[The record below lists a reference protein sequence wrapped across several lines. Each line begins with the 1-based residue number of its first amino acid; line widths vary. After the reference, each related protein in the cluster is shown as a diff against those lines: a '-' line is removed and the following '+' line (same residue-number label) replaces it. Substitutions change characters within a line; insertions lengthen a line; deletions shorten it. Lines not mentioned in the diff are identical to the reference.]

1 MKEKFLTPIDILEP
15 PRHTQIHPRCFTCK
29 KFPVCNIREDYLKT
43 ALLIQRILGDPQ
55 EDRELNYYN
64 SEWGRIPGYKGYNFI
79 NPENYFP
86 ESITTTEEDTGT
98 FKEAKYRS
106 KNLVQFI
113 YTIKGYFVLFDA
125 VWDEEDKIFDFSSGR
140 EIYYGL
146 KFNLSDNSMIE
157 LAVGLEG
164 WRTEME
170 EAEKESEDL
179 DVINTTYFSAKLEC
193 DFYEWEKGLTEAE
206 GIKRIIAAFPNG
218 VPCKDGTYYHLATF
232 HIEPH
237 KVPCYHPENGK
248 VAFAPMPY
256 PVFIP
261 PRCKKDL
268 PRPPRRRGDIC
279 DC

>member
-1 MKEKFLTPIDILEP
+1 M
-15 PRHTQIHPRCFTCK
+15 
-29 KFPVCNIREDYLKT
+29 V
-43 ALLIQRILGDPQ
+43 
-55 EDRELNYYN
+55 
-64 SEWGRIPGYKGYNFI
+64 
-79 NPENYFP
+79 
-86 ESITTTEEDTGT
+86 
-98 FKEAKYRS
+98 
-106 KNLVQFI
+106 
-113 YTIKGYFVLFDA
+113 
-125 VWDEEDKIFDFSSGR
+125 
-140 EIYYGL
+140 
-146 KFNLSDNSMIE
+146 E

-248 VAFAPMPY
+248 VAFAPMPL
-256 PVFIP
+256 PAFIP
-261 PRCKKDL
+261 
-268 PRPPRRRGDIC
+268 RPVQKISPPKRRGDMEC
-279 DC
+279 QG